1 MLRRCYRR
9 SMNQDQSLLRTKISS
24 LLNTIII
31 IITTTTII
39 ADVTTTIT
47 TIITTDHRDYSRRV
61 DRTKKGSALALPFLY
76 ARS

>member
-1 MLRRCYRR
+1 
-9 SMNQDQSLLRTKISS
+9 MNQDQSLLRTKISS

-47 TIITTDHRDYSRRV
+47 TITTTDHRDYSRRV
-61 DRTKKGSALALPFLY
+61 DQKGSAPALPFFY
-76 ARS
+76 ACF